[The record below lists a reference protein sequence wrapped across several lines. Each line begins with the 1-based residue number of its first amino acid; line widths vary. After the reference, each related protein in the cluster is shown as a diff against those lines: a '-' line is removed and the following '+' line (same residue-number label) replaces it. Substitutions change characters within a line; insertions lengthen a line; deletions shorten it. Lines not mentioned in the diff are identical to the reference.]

1 MYVLADISNESCI
14 KEINGEM
21 SADFLCCYKSIDKI
35 KKACKKYHNSLNIN
49 NKNDT
54 VTYKEVS
61 EHNCGRLT
69 YHNSIGEKTGDYI
82 YYVIIKDDLHKITQ
96 ENFMVKI

>member
-1 MYVLADISNESCI
+1 MYVLVDISNESCI

-35 KKACKKYHNSLNIN
+35 KKACKKYHNSLHFK
-49 NKNDT
+49 NKNDI
-54 VTYKEVS
+54 VTYKAVP
-61 EHNCGRLT
+61 EHNCGRIT
-69 YHNSIGEKTGDYI
+69 YFNEFGERSGDYV
-82 YYVIIKDDLHKITQ
+82 YYVINKDDLHKITQ